1 MTIASPQEGVQALF
15 GAFNNGDIDALA
27 ALYEPGATMVAQPGQ
42 VATGTAAV
50 REVLAGFLALKPT
63 LSPVKNELIIAGDI
77 ALSVTNWTLKGSSPD
92 GEPVEMEGTATDVLR
107 KQADGSWLFVIDNP
121 WGGEILR

>member
-42 VATGTAAV
+42 VATGITAV
-50 REVLAGFLALKPT
+50 REVLVGFLALKPT

-92 GEPVEMEGTATDVLR
+92 GETVEMEGTATDVLR